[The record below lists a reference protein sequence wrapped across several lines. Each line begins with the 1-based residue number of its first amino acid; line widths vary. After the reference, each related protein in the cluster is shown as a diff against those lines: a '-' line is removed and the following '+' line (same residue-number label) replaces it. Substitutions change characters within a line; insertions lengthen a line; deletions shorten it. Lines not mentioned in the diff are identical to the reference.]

1 MLFVAMRVGY
11 MFWRALV
18 YDVWIVF
25 IAGLRDLDSNL
36 GAYPY
41 DSLKRWVSLTNHV
54 SETLVARYHCM
65 IISLTIHHCVL
76 LPVSIEFNL

>member
-1 MLFVAMRVGY
+1 MYKLFIAACVHGVCV
-11 MFWRALV
+11 LEISI
-18 YDVWIVF
+18 WIVL

-41 DSLKRWVSLTNHV
+41 ESLKRWVSLTNHV

-65 IISLTIHHCVL
+65 IMIVL
-76 LPVSIEFNL
+76 LSH